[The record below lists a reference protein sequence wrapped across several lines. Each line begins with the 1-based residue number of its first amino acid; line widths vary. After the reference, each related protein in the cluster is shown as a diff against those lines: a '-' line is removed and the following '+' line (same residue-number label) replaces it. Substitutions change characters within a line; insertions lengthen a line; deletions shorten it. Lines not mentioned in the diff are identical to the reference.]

1 MKSAT
6 DLQSGTMTQR
16 LTERLRADILAG
28 SFKPGQRLKIMAVSQ
43 RYDVSPIPVRE
54 ALRLLAGQGLV
65 ELQPHR
71 GAVIRKVG
79 ADYVRN
85 MFDIRMALETMLV
98 ERALER
104 ITAEDLSRI
113 QSAERDYAAAAES
126 RNVEAVLS
134 TNAAFHGAITALA
147 ENEEAEKM
155 APRGWELIRAVRLTI
170 GFDHERAAA
179 NIRDHAEIVAALAGR
194 DSGAA
199 VAAARKHCLN
209 CRDYLMAELRRRDL
223 SEG

>member
-6 DLQSGTMTQR
+6 SLQPGTMTQR
-16 LTERLRADILAG
+16 LTESLRADILAG

-79 ADYVRN
+79 TDYVRN
-85 MFDIRMALETMLV
+85 MYDIRMALETMLV
-98 ERALER
+98 ERACER
-104 ITAEDLSRI
+104 ITADDHDRI
-113 QSAERDYAAAAES
+113 RSAEAAYVAATKSQDAE
-126 RNVEAVLS
+126 VVLS
-134 TNAAFHGAITALA
+134 TNAAFHRAITALA
-147 ENEEAEKM
+147 GNEEAEEM
-155 APRGWELIRAVRLTI
+155 APRGWELIQAMRLTI
-170 GFDHERAAA
+170 GFSPERMIA
-179 NIRDHAEIVAALAGR
+179 NIRDHAEIVAALVQR
-194 DSGAA
+194 DCARAIAA
-199 VAAARKHCLN
+199 VRKHCLN
-209 CRDYLMAELRRRDL
+209 GGDDLLDELRRRGL